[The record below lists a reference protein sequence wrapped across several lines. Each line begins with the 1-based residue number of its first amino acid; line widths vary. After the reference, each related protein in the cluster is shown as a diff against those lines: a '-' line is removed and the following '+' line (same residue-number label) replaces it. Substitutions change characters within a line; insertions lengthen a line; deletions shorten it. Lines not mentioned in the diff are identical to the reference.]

1 MDYNTSRSPSTP
13 AGEDEPAQRDS
24 IAERGRQL
32 YDWWAANQ
40 LLYSLIAQA
49 NASARE
55 QACSYLDLNDGESV
69 LEIGCGPGVNL
80 GFLVNGVGS
89 EGTVVGI
96 DYSAEMV
103 QQAST
108 RNRQRGW
115 GNVEVTRGNVTQV
128 SFEAGTFD
136 AAFAS
141 LVLSTIPASRE
152 AIENVYQALKPGGR
166 FVVFDAAARYHSG
179 PMQLLNPLRTR
190 FVSRA
195 FNHQQQDII
204 SELQIVFDQVTI
216 VETFRGESE
225 YVAVAVKQYNASI
238 PTQPRRDNLTA
249 KGGPHRLTGSCYEHD
264 VLEGGRV

>member
-1 MDYNTSRSPSTP
+1 MDYNASQSPSTP
-13 AGEDEPAQRDS
+13 AGEDEATQRDS
-24 IAERGRQL
+24 LAERGRQL
-32 YDWWAANQ
+32 YDRWAANQ

-55 QACSYLDLNDGESV
+55 QACSYLNLNDGESV

-80 GFLVNGVGS
+80 GLLVDGVGP
-89 EGTVVGI
+89 EGTVVAI

-108 RNRQRGW
+108 RNRQLGW
-115 GNVEVTRGNVTQV
+115 GNVEVTRGNVTQAP
-128 SFEAGTFD
+128 FKAETFD
-136 AAFAS
+136 TAFAS
-141 LVLSTIPASRE
+141 LVLSTIPGSRE

-166 FVVFDAAARYHSG
+166 FVVFGAAARYHSG

-195 FNHQQQDII
+195 FNHQQQDVI

-216 VETFRGESE
+216 AETFRGESE
-225 YVAVAVKQYNASI
+225 FIAVAVK
-238 PTQPRRDNLTA
+238 
-249 KGGPHRLTGSCYEHD
+249 HD
-264 VLEGGRV
+264 R